1 MLQGQSEAWE
11 GTQRN
16 EGLAGGK
23 EARMAEKAE
32 AGGQNLGGAWSCIL
46 GLLGFEFWTPD
57 VEVAGFPDGAGSG
70 GPDIRRGWGP
80 LGYL

>member
-1 MLQGQSEAWE
+1 
-11 GTQRN
+11 
-16 EGLAGGK
+16 
-23 EARMAEKAE
+23 MAEEAE
-32 AGGQNLGGAWSCIL
+32 KGRQNLGGAWSCLL

-80 LGYL
+80 